1 MRSLIISIFVL
12 LTFALHA
19 NAQSQENPESSV
31 ITFDPLFWKDRLK
44 LNLEQR
50 SEIARIN
57 AGFYQSLMETAKQ
70 EKNRDRLIS
79 RSSQLMQDRSEK
91 IWHVFSE
98 RQKRIWKK
106 MSSEYGDLGS
116 PELSLRYT
124 EQQLLELAG
133 RS

>member
-1 MRSLIISIFVL
+1 MRTFLISSFLL

-44 LNLEQR
+44 LSVLQR

-57 AGFYQSLMETAKQ
+57 AGFYQSILETAKEEQ
-70 EKNRDRLIS
+70 NHDRLIS
-79 RSSQLMQDRSEK
+79 RSTKLMEDRSEK
-91 IWHVFSE
+91 IWNVFSD
-98 RQKRIWKK
+98 RQKKIWKQ
-106 MSSEYGDLGS
+106 MSSEYGDMGS
-116 PELSLRYT
+116 PEFSLLDS